1 MFVNS
6 SLHYL
11 VDPEAQRIHI
21 EAEVFNIMCVL
32 VELTDAESGDN
43 EEKHVLRSRNEQEMR
58 YGVHVEWNLF
68 VVMKHYERKMAE

>member
-1 MFVNS
+1 
-6 SLHYL
+6 
-11 VDPEAQRIHI
+11 
-21 EAEVFNIMCVL
+21 MCVL